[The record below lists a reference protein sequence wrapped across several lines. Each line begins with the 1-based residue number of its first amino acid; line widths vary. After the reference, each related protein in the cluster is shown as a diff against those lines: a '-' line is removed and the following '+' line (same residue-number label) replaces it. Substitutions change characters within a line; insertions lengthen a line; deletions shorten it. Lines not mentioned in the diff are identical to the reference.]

1 MSTELYAR
9 PLRASVRELLQGDNI
24 DIAEAL
30 FAESDYPTALSNLAE
45 IRVAAQKVVFEADAL
60 MYSVLVKAIEE
71 KD

>member
-1 MSTELYAR
+1 MSTDLYTR
-9 PLRASVRELLQGDNI
+9 PLRSSVRELLQEDNI

-30 FAESDYPTALSNLAE
+30 YADCDYPTALSNLAE

>member
-1 MSTELYAR
+1 MTADLYTR
-9 PLRASVRELLQGDNI
+9 PLRASVRELLKEDNI

-30 FAESDYPTALSNLAE
+30 YSDCDYPTALSNLAE

-60 MYSVLVKAIEE
+60 MYSVLVNAIEE